1 MYGDL
6 SHETDMFVLSLLIVL
21 LAEPDKVVGEEKAF
35 VLTFNHKQRLKCFCI
50 QRKNDLFGNLKSNIR
65 GLLCGH

>member
-35 VLTFNHKQRLKCFCI
+35 VLTFNHKQR
-50 QRKNDLFGNLKSNIR
+50 
-65 GLLCGH
+65 